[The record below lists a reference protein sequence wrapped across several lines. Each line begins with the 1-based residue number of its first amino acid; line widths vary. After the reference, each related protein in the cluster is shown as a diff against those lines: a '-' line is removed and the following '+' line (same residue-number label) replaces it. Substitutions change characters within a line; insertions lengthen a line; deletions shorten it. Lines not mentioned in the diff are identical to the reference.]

1 MKRISIRIG
10 VAVLAF
16 FVGCVASTVRLR
28 FSVRSHKCAFS
39 PLSSR
44 DEEWHRLYEAAGLSG
59 DATIMKEVTDR
70 LLCTNNAGVPDA
82 WPVEGGARCQRSD
95 GTIHQLFGND
105 TSEYGSFFKHIISSQ
120 NTWAIENLDFVRTI
134 SNGKKA
140 KKYLATHEWPL
151 SK

>member
-16 FVGCVASTVRLR
+16 FVGFVASTVRLR
-28 FSVRSHKCAFS
+28 FSAGSRKSASSF
-39 PLSSR
+39 SSR

-59 DATIMKEVTDR
+59 DATIMKEVSDR
-70 LLCTNNAGVPDA
+70 LLCTNNSGVPDA

-95 GTIHQLFGND
+95 GTIHQLYGND
-105 TSEYGSFFKHIISSQ
+105 TTGYGSFFRRTISSQ

-134 SNGKKA
+134 STGKTA
-140 KKYLATHEWPL
+140 KEYVATHEWPL